1 MKKFLE
7 LSSWRTALGN
17 LLPSAHGHQGGSRKA
32 AIGSMLIMA
41 FAFVGCDDSSSA
53 SAGQNDE
60 PAVESSSSSSG
71 KVTDKVGEPAE
82 GSSSSDK
89 TSVSSSSSADELS
102 SSSLV
107 EISSCSEGEG
117 TSSSSGQKIESS
129 SSSASG
135 INCSALLEGET
146 GWSWDVPKECRFNP
160 DIDYGSMTDSRDG
173 KVYKTV
179 EIGDLVWMAENL
191 NYADSVTTTSLKG
204 KSWCYND
211 VAANCDV
218 AGRLYTWAAA
228 IDSVALASDEENPL
242 DCGDG
247 KTCALPDTVY
257 GVCPP
262 DWHLPTYAEWNALFK
277 AVGGIELRAGL
288 SKLRAA
294 GSIETVAQKVTART
308 SSAFPRCLQAAGAT
322 LGLTTAMRAATR
334 VSGVRLSMVKTTRTF

>member
-1 MKKFLE
+1 
-7 LSSWRTALGN
+7 
-17 LLPSAHGHQGGSRKA
+17 
-32 AIGSMLIMA
+32 
-41 FAFVGCDDSSSA
+41 
-53 SAGQNDE
+53 
-60 PAVESSSSSSG
+60 
-71 KVTDKVGEPAE
+71 
-82 GSSSSDK
+82 
-89 TSVSSSSSADELS
+89 
-102 SSSLV
+102 
-107 EISSCSEGEG
+107 
-117 TSSSSGQKIESS
+117 
-129 SSSASG
+129 
-135 INCSALLEGET
+135 
-146 GWSWDVPKECRFNP
+146 
-160 DIDYGSMTDSRDG
+160 MTDSRDG

-277 AVGGIELRAGL
+277 AVGGYRTASWALKTQSGWINRDSRTEGNGEDEFGFSALP
-288 SKLRAA
+288 A
-294 GSIETVAQKVTART
+294 GSWSHVGAYYCDEGRNARFWSPSEYGEDNAYFLGMNNVFSDASLSPT
-308 SSAFPRCLQAAGAT
+308 YKSHGNSVRC
-322 LGLTTAMRAATR
+322 
-334 VSGVRLSMVKTTRTF
+334 VKD